1 LDKMTLT
8 MSGSIDMVA
17 QFLTVVIIFVFV
29 LAATYVTTKWIA
41 NYQKE
46 RSVNNNFEII
56 EISKLTANKYIEIV
70 RCGEKYLAIA
80 VCKDTV
86 TLLCE
91 LSKEQLNLCDEKSM
105 QKKGFSEFLA
115 KARNVDILEK
125 EDDLKKNK

>member
-1 LDKMTLT
+1 MALAKT
-8 MSGSIDMVA
+8 GSIDTAA
-17 QFLTVVIIFVFV
+17 QFLTIVIIFIFV

-56 EISKLTANKYIEIV
+56 EISRLAANKYIEIV

-91 LSKEQLNLCDEKSM
+91 LSKEQLNLDESEKL
-105 QKKGFSEFLA
+105 KGSGFKEILDR
-115 KARNVDILEK
+115 ARNVNILEK
-125 EDDLKKNK
+125 ENDLKKNK

>member
-1 LDKMTLT
+1 
-8 MSGSIDMVA
+8 MVA
-17 QFLTVVIIFVFV
+17 QFLTLVIIFVFV
-29 LAATYVTTKWIA
+29 LAATWVTTKWIA

-46 RSVNNNFEII
+46 RSVNNNLEII

-91 LSKEQLNLCDEKSM
+91 LSKEQLSLDQDKVS
-105 QKKGFSEFLA
+105 QGRGFREILDR
-115 KARNVDILEK
+115 ARNVNILEK
-125 EDDLKKNK
+125 EDDLENNK

>member
-1 LDKMTLT
+1 MTLT
-8 MSGSIDMVA
+8 MSSSIDMVA

-29 LAATYVTTKWIA
+29 LAATYMTTRWIA

-46 RSVNNNFEII
+46 RSVNNNFEVI

-91 LSKEQLNLCDEKSM
+91 LSKEQLNLDENKSS
-105 QKKGFSEFLA
+105 QSKGFREILA
-115 KARNVDILEK
+115 KVGNANILEK

>member
-1 LDKMTLT
+1 
-8 MSGSIDMVA
+8 MSSSIDMVA

-29 LAATYVTTKWIA
+29 LAATYMTTRWIA

-46 RSVNNNFEII
+46 RSVNNNFEVI

-91 LSKEQLNLCDEKSM
+91 LSKEQLNLDENKSS
-105 QKKGFSEFLA
+105 QSKGFREILA
-115 KARNVDILEK
+115 KVGNANILEK

>member
-1 LDKMTLT
+1 MALT
-8 MSGSIDMVA
+8 MSSSIDMVA
-17 QFLTVVIIFVFV
+17 QFLTLVVIFAFV
-29 LAATYVTTKWIA
+29 LAATYMTTRWIA

-56 EISKLTANKYIEIV
+56 EILKLTANKYIEIV

-91 LSKEQLNLCDEKSM
+91 LSREQLSLDECKSF
-105 QKKGFSEFLA
+105 QNKGFREILA
-115 KARNVDILEK
+115 KTRNANILEK

>member
-1 LDKMTLT
+1 MTLT
-8 MSGSIDMVA
+8 MSNNIDMIA
-17 QFLTVVIIFVFV
+17 QFLTIVIIFIFV
-29 LAATYVTTKWIA
+29 LAVTYVTTRWIA

-91 LSKEQLNLCDEKSM
+91 LSREQLNLDGNKTTL
-105 QKKGFSEFLA
+105 QGRGFRDILD
-115 KARNVDILEK
+115 KARNVNILEK
-125 EDDLKKNK
+125 ENDLKNNK

>member
-1 LDKMTLT
+1 MTIAKT
-8 MSGSIDMVA
+8 GSIDMAA
-17 QFLTVVIIFVFV
+17 QFLTVVIIFIFV

-91 LSKEQLNLCDEKSM
+91 LSKEELCLEQNKKSN
-105 QKKGFSEFLA
+105 KGSFREILD
-115 KARNVDILEK
+115 KARNVNILEK
-125 EDDLKKNK
+125 ENDLKNNK

>member
-1 LDKMTLT
+1 MTLT
-8 MSGSIDMVA
+8 MSSSIDMVA

-29 LAATYVTTKWIA
+29 LAATYMTTRWIA

-46 RSVNNNFEII
+46 RSVNNNFEVI

-91 LSKEQLNLCDEKSM
+91 LSKEQLNLDENKSS
-105 QKKGFSEFLA
+105 QSKGFREILA
-115 KARNVDILEK
+115 KVGNADILEK

>member
-1 LDKMTLT
+1 MMLAKT
-8 MSGSIDMVA
+8 GSIDMVA
-17 QFLTVVIIFVFV
+17 QFLTIVIIFIFV
-29 LAATYVTTKWIA
+29 LAITYVTTKWIA

-56 EISKLTANKYIEIV
+56 EISKLATNKYIEIV

-91 LSKEQLNLCDEKSM
+91 LSKEQLNLDGSEKS
-105 QKKGFSEFLA
+105 KGSGFKEILD
-115 KARNVDILEK
+115 KARNVNILEK
-125 EDDLKKNK
+125 ENDLKNNK

>member
-1 LDKMTLT
+1 MTIAKT
-8 MSGSIDMVA
+8 GSMDIAA
-17 QFLTVVIIFVFV
+17 QFLTVVIIFIFV
-29 LAATYVTTKWIA
+29 LAVTYVTTRWIA

-56 EISKLTANKYIEIV
+56 EISRLTANKYIEIV

-91 LSKEQLNLCDEKSM
+91 LSKEQLSLEHD
-105 QKKGFSEFLA
+105 KKPYGGFREILD
-115 KARNVDILEK
+115 KARNVNILEK
-125 EDDLKKNK
+125 ENDLKNNK

>member
-1 LDKMTLT
+1 MTLT
-8 MSGSIDMVA
+8 MSSSIDMVA
-17 QFLTVVIIFVFV
+17 QFLTLVIIFVFV
-29 LAATYVTTKWIA
+29 LAATYMTTRWIA

-56 EISKLTANKYIEIV
+56 EILKLTANKYIEIV

-91 LSKEQLNLCDEKSM
+91 LSREQLSLDESKSF
-105 QKKGFSEFLA
+105 QNKGFREILA
-115 KARNVDILEK
+115 KTRNANILEK